1 MGLGAIS
8 NETWSYIMRAV
19 KNGDLDKVQEI
30 YRTMNLEYTDGDAGD
45 VDKVTLLHL
54 AAGEGQLGIVQ
65 FCLEQTELS
74 VDITD
79 RWGYTALIR
88 AADQGHLSTV
98 HYLVEEGSNVNFSEN
113 RTRGY
118 TALMRVAIRGHEPVV
133 EYLIEQGA
141 DVEMRDRGGYTALM
155 YTTQKGKLDVVFCL
169 LGVTGDMFSQEFS
182 EWKFRNKASSMEVA
196 VKYLVEEGLKSDVR
210 GGYMNNALVRCA
222 SWGNVDVVKYLISR
236 GADVNH
242 RNKDGLTALGVAMK
256 NRRTDVAVF
265 ISSLSDR
272 TVKVGNF
279 DINSRYTDGQTVLM
293 WALETGDVDN
303 DNDIVKYLE
312 REGVKAISNQDVFL
326 AVEINNLGVV
336 KHAVK
341 SKLDLN
347 ICDERGF
354 TVLGAA
360 LAGKNIEIASY
371 LCSLSDK
378 TVKVGKFD
386 LNGRYED
393 GKTVLIWA
401 ASTGEVGITQYVAQH
416 VVVQSF
422 EEFEE
427 LYVKITFDIRKVIE
441 RSLNKILARL
451 IETSPHIASDSKTN
465 SVFYRG
471 TLIESLVNL
480 YLVLEEQDINI
491 EPSIILRTCY
501 VAFQAKV
508 ECRESKKHRLA
519 KVLNEQLFKKFKRK
533 IELVRLR
540 EEDYGDHYL
549 IATKIYAVFLSKD
562 SSCFKKNRSICAAKT
577 KSCVNNCLEKLKTC
591 HRKCDKAPLQTKEVD
606 EMIKKK
612 GCDCKLPRLSHEC
625 KEKGTFALISCT
637 IAVVFYLIDLITD
650 ITVGYEDY
658 NGFSKR
664 LGIFE
669 IFLVVFTLMHENIRS
684 SVSLYS
690 TEKELLT
697 IKLGKHDC
705 DIEVSDWRESDL
717 NKSENR
723 VEQLIYTVFWPFSL
737 LRKSGF
743 LERSKCLIY
752 NLLTVI
758 QLRPVVDR
766 LRVLL
771 HSPTNL
777 RVIYRRRTEQNSLKQ
792 FYLITE
798 QLPELLI
805 QFYTLQMVFNIG
817 GTQFGQEGIFS
828 TCTSGRNFSYDKLTD
843 SLNNPEERNWFCGMF
858 PITSAQSHMTCEIF
872 FRIFSALI
880 PFFMIPSGV
889 VSLEIGFRL
898 LDPVTP
904 NMPKT
909 AQYALQAAYTLMIPG
924 RLLMFAA
931 LMHSVHKKQF
941 LFGYMVLRAT
951 LELMVNLLEL
961 KVIENFFTE
970 NVAITKEDN
979 ESNKESVVVKSTSNT
994 TNSKKHYLRRWYK
1007 KTTSL
1012 FSLSAVKTF
1021 SDYLGA
1027 IWRIS
1032 MFSLR
1037 DVFAVSLRK
1046 PCAYMTRPSN
1056 VTEDSIRDW
1065 ESITKRFYVFL
1076 LEGIVGAWAIE
1087 EFYPCGRYSYIFR
1100 HVGWMCLSS
1109 LLLSV
1114 TLMTLISDLLHLP
1127 SFRRD
1132 NKNFF
1137 RTCLRTARLG
1147 LVFGL
1152 VPSLIFSST
1161 KQRKPAEKSNIVV
1174 IMLAYLTISAFAMLV
1189 IEAFA
1194 FPSSALKDDGRAS
1207 NKTVSASCVCY
1218 TSQSNDYH
1226 YNKVINMRERI

>member
-1 MGLGAIS
+1 MIS
-8 NETWSYIMRAV
+8 NETWSDIARAV
-19 KNGDLDKVQEI
+19 KDGDLDKVQEI
-30 YRTMNLEYTDGDAGD
+30 YRTMNLEYTDGDSGD

-98 HYLVEEGSNVNFSEN
+98 QYLVKEGSNVNFSEN

-118 TALMRVAIRGHEPVV
+118 TALMRTAIRGHKPVV
-133 EYLIEQGA
+133 EYLVEQGA

-155 YTTQKGKLDVVFCL
+155 YATQKGKINVVFCL
-169 LGVTGDMFSQEFS
+169 LGVSEDMFSQEFS
-182 EWKFRNKASSMEVA
+182 EWKFKNKANSMDLA
-196 VKYLVEEGLKSDVR
+196 VKYLVEEGLKNDFR
-210 GGYMNNALVRCA
+210 WGYMNKVLVRCA
-222 SWGNVDVVKYLISR
+222 SWGNIDVVKYLISR

-242 RNKDGLTALGVAMK
+242 RNEYGLTALGVAMK
-256 NRRTDVAVF
+256 NRKANVAVF

-293 WALETGDVDN
+293 WALGTGEV

-312 REGVKAISNQDVFL
+312 CEGVKAISNQDVFL
-326 AVEINNLGVV
+326 AVEKNNNGVV

-341 SKLDLN
+341 SKFDLN
-347 ICDERGF
+347 ICDERGL

-371 LCSLSDK
+371 LCSLSDR
-378 TVKVGKFD
+378 TVKVGNFD
-386 LNGRYED
+386 LNSRYED
-393 GKTVLIWA
+393 GHTVLIWA
-401 ASTGEVGITQYVAQH
+401 ASTGEVDIVQYVAQH

-427 LYVKITFDIRKVIE
+427 LYVKITFDFRKVIE

-451 IETSPHIASDSKTN
+451 IKTSPHIASDSKTN
-465 SVFYRG
+465 NVFYRG

-480 YLVLEEQDINI
+480 YLVLEEQDIDI

-519 KVLNEQLFKKFKRK
+519 KVLNGELFRNFKQK

-540 EEDYGDHYL
+540 EDDYGDHYL
-549 IATKIYAVFLSKD
+549 IATKIYAVFLRKD
-562 SSCFKKNRSICAAKT
+562 ASCFKRNRSICAAKT
-577 KSCVNNCLEKLKTC
+577 KSCLNNCRKKLKTC
-591 HRKCDKAPLQTKEVD
+591 HRKCDKTPLQTEEVD
-606 EMIKKK
+606 EVDEKK
-612 GCDCKLPRLSHEC
+612 GCDCKLPRLSHDC

-637 IAVVFYLIDLITD
+637 LAVVFYLMDLITD

-705 DIEVSDWRESDL
+705 DIEVSDWKESDL
-717 NKSENR
+717 NKCESR
-723 VEQLIYTVFWPFSL
+723 VEQLIYTVFWPFSV
-737 LRKSGF
+737 LRKTCF
-743 LERSKCLIY
+743 LERLKCIIY

-817 GTQFGQEGIFS
+817 GSQFGQEGIFS
-828 TCTSGRNFSYDKLTD
+828 TCTSGRNFSYDKFID

-858 PITSAQSHMTCEIF
+858 PITSARSQLTCEIF

-880 PFFMIPSGV
+880 PFFMIPSGI

-904 NMPKT
+904 NMTKT
-909 AQYALQAAYTLMIPG
+909 ARYVLQAAYTLMIPG

-951 LELMVNLLEL
+951 LELVVNLLDL
-961 KVIENFFTE
+961 KVLENFFTK
-970 NVAITKEDN
+970 NVTFTKEDD
-979 ESNKESVVVKSTSNT
+979 ETDIDKESVAVKSTT
-994 TNSKKHYLRRWYK
+994 KNSKKHFLRRWYE
-1007 KTTSL
+1007 KTTRL
-1012 FSLSAVKTF
+1012 FLELKTL

-1056 VTEDSIRDW
+1056 VTHDSIRDW

-1087 EFYPCGRYSYIFR
+1087 EFYPCGRYSNIFR

-1132 NKNFF
+1132 KNFF
-1137 RTCLRTARLG
+1137 STCLRTARLG

-1152 VPSLIFSST
+1152 IPSLIFSST
-1161 KQRKPAEKSNIVV
+1161 KQRTPAEKSNIIV
-1174 IMLAYLTISAFAMLV
+1174 IMLAYLTISAFAMLL
-1189 IEAFA
+1189 IKAFA
-1194 FPSSALKDDGRAS
+1194 FPSSASSSKDDDRAS
-1207 NKTVSASCVCY
+1207 NIDKNVSASCWCY
-1218 TSQSNDYH
+1218 PSQSNDYH
-1226 YNKVINMRERI
+1226 YNRV